1 MLIFGNAV
9 GIETL
14 ARLSLPGLL
23 VSHRL
28 CSLVK
33 RRKTSGGTVLV
44 NFVPCRY
51 AKQDQKEEER
61 GGTGEEKKRT
71 HSFQCNS
78 RNMVPLNLIC
88 QLIGSTP
95 QSVTIRRSARY
106 SYVPRYPT

>member
-33 RRKTSGGTVLV
+33 RRKTSEGTVLV

-51 AKQDQKEEER
+51 AKQGQKEGRGMGREKRRRER
-61 GGTGEEKKRT
+61 TRFNVIHGIW
-71 HSFQCNS
+71 S
-78 RNMVPLNLIC
+78 L
-88 QLIGSTP
+88 
-95 QSVTIRRSARY
+95 
-106 SYVPRYPT
+106 